1 MASSSRGRQTRRI
14 RQGLEDCLDRGLSS
28 PLEGRLAKRIFV
40 RARQST
46 RGLVSGLGV
55 GGCSS
60 RSPPAE
66 RSADERLSPQH
77 GSSRSIGS
85 RRSSRRR
92 RIDASGGR
100 RLVVAPSK
108 SRSARPRVVTATHPR
123 LRGLSR
129 CGCLAQS
136 GAAVLGGY
144 QRTAPDGLIIHRG
157 DDEHQYANK
166 RQDDDRNDDK
176 YGAH

>member
-1 MASSSRGRQTRRI
+1 MASSSCGRQTRRI

-28 PLEGRLAKRIFV
+28 PLGGRPAKRIFV

-46 RGLVSGLGV
+46 RGLGSGLGV
-55 GGCSS
+55 GGRSS

-66 RSADERLSPQH
+66 RSADERLPPQH

-108 SRSARPRVVTATHPR
+108 SRSTRPRIVTATHRR
-123 LRGLSR
+123 LRALADAADLAQSGRQFRRAAAKQDAFVKAWKRRLRTLSR
-129 CGCLAQS
+129 CG
-136 GAAVLGGY
+136 
-144 QRTAPDGLIIHRG
+144 
-157 DDEHQYANK
+157 
-166 RQDDDRNDDK
+166 
-176 YGAH
+176 